1 MKGLFISFTFTKPCL
16 KGDVIDPN
24 IPLVKSF
31 DYRLGPDDTTRCW
44 NADIVVSQNEPSFLP
59 KSLKHGMYA
68 SSPTPTSEKKAN
80 RAIGQQPA

>member
-1 MKGLFISFTFTKPCL
+1 M
-16 KGDVIDPN
+16 IDPN

-31 DYRLGPDDTTRCW
+31 EYRLGLDDTTRCW

-59 KSLKHGMYA
+59 RSLKHGMF
-68 SSPTPTSEKKAN
+68 PRLPQPPKKAD